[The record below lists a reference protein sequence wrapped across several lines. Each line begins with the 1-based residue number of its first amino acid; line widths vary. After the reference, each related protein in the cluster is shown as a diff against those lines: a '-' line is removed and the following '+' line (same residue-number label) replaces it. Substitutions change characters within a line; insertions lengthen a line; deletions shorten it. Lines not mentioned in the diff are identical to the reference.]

1 MQKNAQNERYLTLF
15 TLKKICLQK
24 GQTPKRLVYPSNI
37 PKINAFYGKNG

>member
-24 GQTPKRLVYPSNI
+24 GQTPKGQL
-37 PKINAFYGKNG
+37 